1 MQEDAYIET
10 LKTNTMKRLILLS
23 VMLLGHLLSA
33 QTLTQTVRGTV
44 IDADSKFPLSDVLV
58 FCDGA
63 QSITDEYGQF
73 SLEVEIGRKTVA
85 AQLFGYEPSSVVAE
99 LNSAKQTVVRI
110 ELTES
115 TVKLDE
121 VDVVATPRGDV
132 KNEMAVVSARKFS
145 VEETNLYAGSRGEP
159 ARMATNFAGVQGSDD
174 SRNDIVVRGNT
185 PAGIL
190 YRFEGINI
198 PNPNHFAIPG
208 TGGGPVTILN
218 NKYIQSGDFYT
229 GAWPGEFGNA
239 IAGVFDLEMRDG
251 NNATPFEGS
260 FQFGLLG
267 VEFLAEGRLGKE
279 KPNAPSYL
287 LLGRYSTL
295 GMAQS
300 LGIPLGTTAIPNY
313 ADGAFRVSFPQK
325 DGSKLSLWGIGG
337 TSNLVIDITGTDGDP
352 VTDDFESYGTVDR
365 DQFFDTHMGVVGATY
380 NKRLDKSSY
389 VKSGVAWSRSAI
401 HALNNKVFRSI
412 DTVDAQRYWHVDSS
426 PKILNYWYYE
436 TKLHGYSH
444 YAKKIDSRQSIKA
457 GVNVDYVTVDYLDS
471 TRIVDGLSGTIYPWE
486 FPWDSKDSYAVV
498 QPFFSYKNRMTD
510 QLTMTAGV
518 TALYSN
524 INKNSLS
531 PFEPRLGFNY
541 DVDKH
546 NKIFTGAGYHS
557 QMQSSYLYYYKGS
570 KATPIAESQGLL
582 GTEYNKDMG
591 LTKSA
596 HAVLGW
602 EHNFDYP
609 VRIKFETYYQ
619 YLWNVPVEINPSY
632 FSLVNGGTGF
642 GRLWSEPLE
651 NGGYGRNYGLE
662 FTAEH
667 YYRNGFYSLFTGSVF
682 DAKYK
687 GSKNV
692 AAMGTGSSDDIW
704 VNTTFNGRYAF
715 NFIMAKNFALSK
727 YGVLNLGTK
736 VSSIGGRWFGDI
748 DSTASA
754 IASEIE
760 FIDDPSFNSNQYRPY
775 FRLDFKVGYKWNFK
789 KLSHEFALD
798 ISNITSNKNILTLTY
813 LPETGKIAE
822 NYQLGFFP
830 VFYYKMDF

>member
-1 MQEDAYIET
+1 MYASAST
-10 LKTNTMKRLILLS
+10 KSSCTNAFGNWNSSSRKLAVQSPLFNVICPCSKR
-23 VMLLGHLLSA
+23 
-33 QTLTQTVRGTV
+33 TV
-44 IDADSKFPLSDVLV
+44 
-58 FCDGA
+58 
-63 QSITDEYGQF
+63 
-73 SLEVEIGRKTVA
+73 
-85 AQLFGYEPSSVVAE
+85 QL
-99 LNSAKQTVVRI
+99 N
-110 ELTES
+110 
-115 TVKLDE
+115 E
-121 VDVVATPRGDV
+121 VDVVATPRGEV

-159 ARMATNFAGVQGSDD
+159 ARMATVFAGVQGSDD

-229 GAWPGEFGNA
+229 GAWPGEYGNA

-295 GMAQS
+295 GMAQT

-313 ADGAFRVSFPQK
+313 ADGAFRFSFPQK

-337 TSNLVIDITGTDGDP
+337 TSNLVIDITGTDGDE
-352 VTDDFESYGTVDR
+352 VTGDFESYGTVDR
-365 DQFFDTHMGVVGATY
+365 DQYFDTHMGVVGMTY
-380 NKRLDKSSY
+380 LKRINRQSY

-401 HALNNKVFRSI
+401 HALNNKVFRQI
-412 DTVDAQRYWHVDSS
+412 DSTGTTNVWRVDSS

-444 YAKKIDSRQSIKA
+444 YTKKIDARQSFKA
-457 GVNVDYVTVDYLDS
+457 GVNVDYYMVDYLDS
-471 TRIVDGLSGTIYPWE
+471 TRIVDGLTNTIYPWE
-486 FPWDSKDSYAVV
+486 FPWDSKGSYAVV
-498 QPFFSYKNRMTD
+498 QPFISYKNKLTD
-510 QLTMTAGV
+510 EFTLTAGL

-524 INKNSLS
+524 INSNSLS
-531 PFEPRLGFNY
+531 PFEPRLGLNY
-541 DVDKH
+541 DLSKKDKL
-546 NKIFTGAGYHS
+546 FTGAGYHS

-582 GTEYNKDMG
+582 GTEYNKGMG

-642 GRLWSEPLE
+642 GRLWAEPLE
-651 NGGYGRNYGLE
+651 NNGYGRNFGLE

-667 YYRNGFYSLFTGSVF
+667 YYRNGFYGLFTGSLF

-687 GSKNV
+687 GSQNV
-692 AAMGTGSSDDIW
+692 AAAGTGSSDDIW

-715 NFIMAKNFALSK
+715 NIILAKNIALSK

-748 DSTASA
+748 DPIASA
-754 IASEIE
+754 AASEIE
-760 FIDDPSFNSNQYRPY
+760 FLDNSSFNSNQYRPY
-775 FRLDFKVGYKWNFK
+775 FRLDLKVGYKWNFL
-789 KLSHEFALD
+789 KLAHEFALD
-798 ISNITSNKNILTLTY
+798 ISNITDNKNILTLTY
-813 LPETGKIAE
+813 LPETGTIAE
-822 NYQLGFFP
+822 NYQLGLFP
-830 VFYYKMDF
+830 VFYYKVDF

>member
-1 MQEDAYIET
+1 MRRLVLLALLVVSST
-10 LKTNTMKRLILLS
+10 L
-23 VMLLGHLLSA
+23 GA
-33 QTLTQTVRGTV
+33 QTLTQTIRGTV
-44 IDADSKFPLSDVLV
+44 VDSESKSPLPDAMLI
-58 FCDGA
+58 CDNVQA
-63 QSITDEYGQF
+63 FSDEYGQF
-73 SLEVEIGRKTVA
+73 EMDVEIGRKIVA
-85 AQLFGYEPSSVVAE
+85 VQLFGYEPTSAVVE
-99 LNSAKQTVVRI
+99 LNSAKQAVIRI
-110 ELTES
+110 AMTES

-174 SRNDIVVRGNT
+174 TRNDIVVRGNT

-229 GAWPGEFGNA
+229 GAWPGEYGNA

-267 VEFLAEGRLGKE
+267 VELMAEGRLGKE

-287 LLGRYSTL
+287 VLGRYSTL
-295 GMAQS
+295 GMAS
-300 LGIPLGTTAIPNY
+300 TLGIPLGTTAIPNY
-313 ADGAFRVSFPQK
+313 ADGAFRVTFPQK
-325 DGSKLSLWGIGG
+325 DGSKFSLWGMGG
-337 TSNLVIDITGTDGDP
+337 TSNLVIDISGTDGDP
-352 VTDDFESYGTVDR
+352 VTGDFEGIGTVDR
-365 DQFFDTHMGVVGATY
+365 DQFFDTHMGVVGATHL
-380 NKRLDKSSY
+380 KRLDKTSY
-389 VKSGVAWSRSAI
+389 IKSGAAVSRSAI
-401 HALNNKVFRSI
+401 HALNTKVFRGI
-412 DTVDAQRYWHVDSS
+412 DTVAADEFYYRVDSA

-436 TKLHGYSH
+436 TKIHGYSH
-444 YAKKIDSRQSIKA
+444 YTKKIDARQSFKA
-457 GVNVDYVTVDYLDS
+457 GVNVDYVMVDYLDS
-471 TRIVDGLSGTIYPWE
+471 TRIVNGLTGEISPWE
-486 FPWDSKDSYAVV
+486 FPWGTDDGGFSSDGYAVV
-498 QPFFSYKNRMTD
+498 QPFVSYKNRLTD
-510 QLTMTAGV
+510 KLTMTAGL

-524 INKNSLS
+524 INDNTLS
-531 PFEPRLGFNY
+531 PIEPRLGFNY

-546 NKIFTGAGYHS
+546 NKFFTGAGYHS
-557 QMQSSYLYYYKGS
+557 QMQSSYLYYYRGS
-570 KATPIAESQGLL
+570 QATPQAIADGVY
-582 GTEYNKDMG
+582 GTEYNKGMG

-596 HAVLGW
+596 HLVAGW

-609 VRIKFETYYQ
+609 VRIKLETYYQ
-619 YLWNVPVEINPSY
+619 YLWDVPVEMVPSY

-642 GRLWSEPLE
+642 GRLWAEPLE
-651 NGGYGRNYGLE
+651 NEGVGRNYGLE

-687 GSKNV
+687 GSKNI
-692 AAMGTGSSDDIW
+692 AAAGTESSDDIW

-715 NFIMAKNFALSK
+715 NFIMAKNYQVGK
-727 YGVLNLGTK
+727 YGVFNLGTK

-748 DSTASA
+748 DQDASA
-754 IASEIE
+754 QASEIE
-760 FIDDPSFNSNQYRPY
+760 FIDDFTFNSNQYRPY
-775 FRLDFKVGYKWNFK
+775 FRLDFKVGYKWNFMN
-789 KLSHEFALD
+789 LAHEFALD
-798 ISNITSNKNILTLTY
+798 ISNITNNKNILTLTY
-813 LPETGKIAE
+813 LPETGEVAE
-822 NYQLGFFP
+822 NYQLGLFP
-830 VFYYKMDF
+830 VFYYKIDF

>member
-1 MQEDAYIET
+1 
-10 LKTNTMKRLILLS
+10 MKRHVLFFFLLLAGT
-23 VMLLGHLLSA
+23 MNA
-33 QTLTQTVRGTV
+33 QTLTQTIRGTV
-44 IDADSKFPLSDVLV
+44 VDAESKFPLADAMVI
-58 FCDGA
+58 CDNQQA
-63 QSITDEYGQF
+63 FSDEYGQF
-73 SLEVEIGRKTVA
+73 SVEVEIGRKVVA
-85 AQLFGYEPSSVVAE
+85 VQLFGYEPKSSLVE
-99 LNSAKQTVVRI
+99 LNSAKQAVIRV

-229 GAWPGEFGNA
+229 GAWPGEYGNA

-267 VEFLAEGRLGKE
+267 VELMAEGRLGKQ

-295 GMAQS
+295 SMATT

-313 ADGAFRVSFPQK
+313 ADGAFRLSFPQK
-325 DGSKLSLWGIGG
+325 DGSKLSIWGMGG
-337 TSNLVIDITGTDGDP
+337 TSNLVIDITGTDGDII
-352 VTDDFESYGTVDR
+352 TGDFEGYGSVDR
-365 DQFFDTHMGVVGATY
+365 DQYFDTHMGVVGATY
-380 NKRLDKSSY
+380 NKRLSPNSY
-389 VKSGVAWSRSAI
+389 VKSGAAVSRSAI
-401 HALNNKVFRSI
+401 HALNNKVFRS
-412 DTVDAQRYWHVDSS
+412 VDSSNVDELRWRVDSS

-436 TKLHGYSH
+436 TKIHGYSH
-444 YAKKIDSRQSIKA
+444 YTKKIDARQSFKA
-457 GVNVDYVTVDYLDS
+457 GVNVDYVMVDYLDS
-471 TRIVDGLSGTIYPWE
+471 TRIVNGLTGVISEWE
-486 FPWDSKDSYAVV
+486 FPWGQADGTPVTDNYAIV
-498 QPFFSYKNRMTD
+498 QPFISYKNRLTD
-510 QLTMTAGV
+510 DLTVTAGF
-518 TALYSN
+518 TALYST
-524 INKNSLS
+524 INDNSLS
-531 PFEPRLGFNY
+531 PLEPRLGLNY
-541 DVDKH
+541 ELDAN
-546 NKIFTGAGYHS
+546 NKLFTGAGYHS
-557 QMQSSYLYYYKGS
+557 QMQSSYLYYYRGS
-570 KATPIAESQGLL
+570 QATPQAIADGLY
-582 GTEYNKDMG
+582 GTEYNKGMG

-596 HAVLGW
+596 HLVAGW
-602 EHNFDYP
+602 EHNFEYP
-609 VRIKFETYYQ
+609 VRIKLETYYQ
-619 YLWNVPVEINPSY
+619 YLWDVPVEIVPSY

-642 GRLWSEPLE
+642 GRLWAEPLE
-651 NGGYGRNYGLE
+651 NGGTGRNYGIE

-667 YYRNGFYSLFTGSVF
+667 YYRNGFYSLFTGSLF

-692 AAMGTGSSDDIW
+692 NTAGTSSLDNIW

-715 NFIMAKNFALSK
+715 NFIMAKNYQLSK

-748 DSTASA
+748 DPTASA
-754 IASEIE
+754 IGSEIE
-760 FIDDPSFNSNQYRPY
+760 FFDDATFNSNQYRPY
-775 FRLDFKVGYKWNFK
+775 FRLDFKVGYKWNFMN
-789 KLSHEFALD
+789 LAHEFALD
-798 ISNITSNKNILTLTY
+798 ISNITNNKNILTLTY
-813 LPETGKIAE
+813 LPETGEIAE
-822 NYQLGFFP
+822 NYQLGLFP